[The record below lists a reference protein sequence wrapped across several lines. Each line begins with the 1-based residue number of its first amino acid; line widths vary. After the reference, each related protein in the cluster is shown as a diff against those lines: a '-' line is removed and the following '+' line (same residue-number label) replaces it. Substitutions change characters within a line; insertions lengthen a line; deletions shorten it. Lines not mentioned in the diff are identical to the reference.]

1 MRYEFHPEAEV
12 ELTESAARYETEVP
26 GLGLQFGAE
35 IARVIELLLERPD
48 LGAPVD
54 GEIRHFVLR
63 RFPFSVI
70 YVTVGSLLYVLAVAH
85 GGRSPGYWASRLI
98 DH

>member
-12 ELTESAARYETEVP
+12 EITESAARYEAEVP
-26 GLGLQFGAE
+26 GLGLQFATE
-35 IARVIELLLERPD
+35 VERVIELLLERPK

-70 YVTVGSLLYVLAVAH
+70 YVKLGSLLYVLAVAH
-85 GGRSPGYWASRLI
+85 GSRSPGYWVSRVMER
-98 DH
+98 